1 MSKIVY
7 RNTYSIFNGIEF
19 TFLDRYIQVLGL
31 LLWSQKMLWF
41 CTKATYCS
49 LIHNKKIGR
58 KMFFNSVL
66 AANQKPDNVTIVCYM
81 MSLEIF
87 CLIYL

>member
-1 MSKIVY
+1 MPCFWIVKQIVPAV
-7 RNTYSIFNGIEF
+7 RFIDLQCTDQITSF
-19 TFLDRYIQVLGL
+19 T
-31 LLWSQKMLWF
+31 
-41 CTKATYCS
+41 

-87 CLIYL
+87 PVY